1 MCTEDLTGSV
11 SAPMCGREGCE
22 KWGGMFQTG
31 GEKEAFFLS
40 PLHPAASR
48 PSSNV
53 TAQEAFPGPLPPVYT
68 QTRTLSP
75 GSPFYFFVRRG
86 PTTLDPSVLHG
97 HLPTWVW
104 APPGCELQDGTSIT
118 CVHAGCLISISLS
131 DQPRAQGGCS
141 KGSYPGRNGEAQVL
155 GPAPALAF
163 QGGCVVCSSP
173 CPSWGPHL

>member
-1 MCTEDLTGSV
+1 MGSSLGLRLEEPGDRGQPLGLQSLVSHPLRASSVRAWGGWRFTGTLSTSQEYNLEVGGFPVCTEDLTGSV

-22 KWGGMFQTG
+22 KWGGMFQTE

-86 PTTLDPSVLHG
+86 PTTLDRS
-97 HLPTWVW
+97 
-104 APPGCELQDGTSIT
+104 
-118 CVHAGCLISISLS
+118 
-131 DQPRAQGGCS
+131 
-141 KGSYPGRNGEAQVL
+141 
-155 GPAPALAF
+155 
-163 QGGCVVCSSP
+163 
-173 CPSWGPHL
+173 